1 MILRILA
8 LKIFLFLKLQFFY
21 SIDVCGNGFFQNIVT
36 TSLFMTLLQFPWKC
50 FRFDDEFTANDLKNF
65 VRQKTGIYLPLPGCL
80 EDFDIL
86 ADKLMT
92 TSDAGKHYNY
102 S

>member
-1 MILRILA
+1 M
-8 LKIFLFLKLQFFY
+8 FLK
-21 SIDVCGNGFFQNIVT
+21 
-36 TSLFMTLLQFPWKC
+36 FPWIC

-92 TSDAGKHYNY
+92 TSDAGKNIELIHEHINRYLQCVPY
-102 S
+102 GYGKCLRAIVWWFLIL

>member
-1 MILRILA
+1 M
-8 LKIFLFLKLQFFY
+8 FLK
-21 SIDVCGNGFFQNIVT
+21 
-36 TSLFMTLLQFPWKC
+36 FPWIC

-92 TSDAGKHYNY
+92 TSDAGKHYAN